1 MSYRVT
7 VMPQAASDFEGCFGY
22 IFNRSHQGAV
32 ALRQAFGKAVK
43 SLEDDALAH
52 GLAPESRDHP
62 VEIRQILFRTRHG
75 RSYRAL
81 YTIKNQDLS
90 VLHVRGP
97 GQDLISPDELQLP

>member
-7 VMPQAASDFEGCFGY
+7 IMPQAASDFEGCFGY

-32 ALRQAFGKAVK
+32 ALRDAFGKAMK

-52 GLAPESRDHP
+52 GFAPENGDHP
-62 VEIRQILFRTRHG
+62 VEIRQILFRTR
-75 RSYRAL
+75 RNYRAI
-81 YTIKNQDLS
+81 YTIQNQDVH

-97 GQDLISPDELQLP
+97 GQDLVSPDELQLS